1 MDKRIGHAIIGCGRI
16 AQNHY
21 NAAIINGFDVL
32 CCCDKEL
39 DKAKTFAKNNNIK
52 IYTDDYREILNNEE
66 IDSVSICTD
75 HISHT
80 IIAEKLC
87 YNKNLIIEK
96 PLSANYNIAK
106 DFCDKF
112 KDNPKEISVI
122 SQHRF
127 DDAMILVKKII
138 DNNDLGKVTLV
149 NAKLKCE
156 RKEDYYLDSYW
167 RGKKEK
173 EGGSTVINQAYHII
187 DALTFL
193 FGIPKE
199 VKSFCENL
207 KFKDIIETEDTCVSI
222 FKYDNF
228 IGTFSSTNTSNVDW
242 ETSIEIVGTKGSII
256 FNLDFPERIIEFN
269 LNDSKY
275 NDELQKIVGNYN
287 LNKGKNIN
295 YYGLSHN
302 RQFLNFKEAILKHTS
317 LKVDLKE
324 AIKTQEFLDMIYNGE

>member
-1 MDKRIGHAIIGCGRI
+1 M
-16 AQNHY
+16 
-21 NAAIINGFDVL
+21 
-32 CCCDKEL
+32 
-39 DKAKTFAKNNNIK
+39 
-52 IYTDDYREILNNEE
+52 
-66 IDSVSICTD
+66 
-75 HISHT
+75 
-80 IIAEKLC
+80 
-87 YNKNLIIEK
+87 
-96 PLSANYNIAK
+96 
-106 DFCDKF
+106 
-112 KDNPKEISVI
+112 
-122 SQHRF
+122 
-127 DDAMILVKKII
+127 
-138 DNNDLGKVTLV
+138 
-149 NAKLKCE
+149 
-156 RKEDYYLDSYW
+156 
-167 RGKKEK
+167 
-173 EGGSTVINQAYHII
+173 
-187 DALTFL
+187 
-193 FGIPKE
+193 
-199 VKSFCENL
+199 KSFCENL

-275 NDELQKIVGNYN
+275 NDELQKIVDNYN

>member
-1 MDKRIGHAIIGCGRI
+1 MCD
-16 AQNHY
+16 
-21 NAAIINGFDVL
+21 IN
-32 CCCDKEL
+32 E
-39 DKAKTFAKNNNIK
+39 T
-52 IYTDDYREILNNEE
+52 E
-66 IDSVSICTD
+66 S
-75 HISHT
+75 
-80 IIAEKLC
+80 
-87 YNKNLIIEK
+87 LIRIEK
-96 PLSANYNIAK
+96 KIDRLIGYAIQLQEKNEFKYSKSKERKAIQMENRKAINKILCTLPDLE
-106 DFCDKF
+106 KF
-112 KDNPKEISVI
+112 SELKEISE
-122 SQHRF
+122 
-127 DDAMILVKKII
+127 
-138 DNNDLGKVTLV
+138 N
-149 NAKLKCE
+149 
-156 RKEDYYLDSYW
+156 
-167 RGKKEK
+167 
-173 EGGSTVINQAYHII
+173 
-187 DALTFL
+187 
-193 FGIPKE
+193 E

-275 NDELQKIVGNYN
+275 NDELQKIVDNYN